1 MFIYARHAIEKI
13 DTLGIE
19 KREVENAVKK
29 GMKWKETNSEK
40 WHAQMAGTE
49 VVFMKQGSNI
59 FIITAYFA
67 GRSK

>member
-1 MFIYARHAIEKI
+1 MFIYTRHAIEKI

-19 KREVENAVKK
+19 KRDVENAIKK
-29 GMKWKETNSEK
+29 GMKWKESNSEK
-40 WHAQMAGTE
+40 WHAQMAGIE
-49 VVFMKQGSNI
+49 VVFMKQGRNI

>member
-1 MFIYARHAIEKI
+1 MFIYTKHAIEKI

-19 KREVENAVKK
+19 KRDVETAIKR
-29 GMKWKETNSEK
+29 GMKWKESNSEK
-40 WHAQMAGTE
+40 WHAQMAGIE
-49 VVFMKQGSNI
+49 VVFMKQERDI

>member
-1 MFIYARHAIEKI
+1 MFIYTKHAIEKI

-19 KREVENAVKK
+19 KRDVENAIRK
-29 GMKWKETNSEK
+29 GMKWKESNSEK
-40 WHAQMAGTE
+40 WHAQMAGIE
-49 VVFMKQGSNI
+49 VVFMKQERNI

>member
-29 GMKWKETNSEK
+29 GMKWKEANSEK
-40 WHAQMAGTE
+40 WHAQMAGVE
-49 VVFMKQGSNI
+49 VVFMKQEGNI

>member
-1 MFIYARHAIEKI
+1 MFIYTKHAIEKI

-19 KREVENAVKK
+19 KRDVETAIKK
-29 GMKWKETNSEK
+29 GMKWKKSNAEK
-40 WHAQMAGTE
+40 WHAQMAGIE
-49 VVFMKQGSNI
+49 VVFIKQEKNI

>member
-1 MFIYARHAIEKI
+1 MFIYTRHAIEKI

-19 KREVENAVKK
+19 KREVENAIKK
-29 GMKWKETNSEK
+29 GMKWKEANSEK
-40 WHAQMAGTE
+40 WHAQMAGVE
-49 VVFMKQGSNI
+49 VVFMKQEKNI

>member
-1 MFIYARHAIEKI
+1 MFIYTRHAIEKM

-19 KREVENAVKK
+19 KREVENAIKK
-29 GMKWKETNSEK
+29 GMKWKENNSEK
-40 WHAQMAGTE
+40 WHAQMAGIE
-49 VVFMKQGSNI
+49 AVFMKQEKDI